1 MVHLDM
7 GCKPNK
13 RDPDVKQ
20 ADQARYFTYRNHV
33 TQLELESQNPDLPH
47 YFSFPKLNGKSGFYC
62 TNVVML
68 NL

>member
-1 MVHLDM
+1 M

-20 ADQARYFTYRNHV
+20 ADQALYFTYRNYV
-33 TQLELESQNPDLPH
+33 NQLEFESQNPDLPH
-47 YFSFPKLNGKSGFYC
+47 YIPFPKLNGKSGFYC